1 MSEGRKRPKIA
12 RLRGAIAPRGT
23 LLSNDASTVPALLP
37 AFVDAGF
44 EAMNLSRADDGIATF
59 RHTTTGLALHFS
71 DQGGSRLMLTCYLGI
86 GEEQPVD
93 ARETFAKNL
102 NANLWGKFMIDP
114 DGDLQITHVIVR
126 CSALYQPQL
135 MQTIHAFAGL
145 CTYVRDTCDVD
156 KLLTSSKRRKP
167 RPSDG
172 KSIEGFD
179 PGDWM
184 NGLES

>member
-1 MSEGRKRPKIA
+1 MSEGKKRPKSGRSRA
-12 RLRGAIAPRGT
+12 AIAPRGT

-44 EAMNLSRADDGIATF
+44 EALNLTRADDGLATF

-71 DQGGSRLMLTCYLGI
+71 DQGGSRLMVTCYFGI
-86 GEEQPVD
+86 GEEHHVD
-93 ARETFAKNL
+93 VRETFAKNL

-114 DGDLQITHVIVR
+114 DGDLQITHGIVR

-135 MQTIHAFAGL
+135 METIHAFASL
-145 CTYVRDTCDVD
+145 CTYVRDKCDVD
-156 KLLTSSKRRKP
+156 KMLTNSTRQER

-179 PGDWM
+179 PGD
-184 NGLES
+184 